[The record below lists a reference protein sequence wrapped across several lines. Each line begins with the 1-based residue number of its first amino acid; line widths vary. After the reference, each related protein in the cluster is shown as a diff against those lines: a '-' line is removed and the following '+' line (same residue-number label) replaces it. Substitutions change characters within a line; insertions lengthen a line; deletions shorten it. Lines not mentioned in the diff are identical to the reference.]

1 MADILVGEKVINKNK
16 ETGTIIAFDG
26 RFLKVDFQSRVSMF
40 QTDAFEKG
48 FLSYESAALQSKLNH
63 AKLEKERQAEQ
74 VRMAVEEA
82 AALRRQVQGEL
93 SRSHFNVAVL
103 AATSRLDPAPI
114 TQTSIRKKDQDL
126 VRAIFAECDK
136 DIKELYNIVKPDM
149 AYLRYGSYK
158 RSKYCVGFLCKYLDT
173 YVFRVF
179 SRNDDYSKTAE
190 GAVTIQLSDTTEV
203 LRVLQINEKVYYF
216 SKNLAAGGGYLVN
229 TKAHKNWHVSTLDNR
244 LLLNKVMQNCDCGYL
259 NNYIAAENVDCLQY
273 TKLMVS
279 ALHNSKA
286 EIVFKHKL
294 FAAAHR
300 IENLE
305 TYLEEFT
312 PKQITVA
319 CQNQALNTLPVMKRY
334 GNLEPRIL
342 VYLEI
347 LLRKRKYGHC
357 TYNMLEK
364 HILRLGFDCPDVEK
378 KLISFLKKV
387 EHFHP
392 VIYEDYINMLV
403 DEPGV
408 TLQDFFDKDYVDRHF
423 AMSRERNMYASQS
436 DIAAYAQ
443 VAQELAWID
452 REENDYFI
460 IVPKTIAEIR
470 IEGAAQHNCVYT
482 GQYFLSVIDRES
494 IIVFLRKEKNKSY
507 VTIEFDYETFEVYQ
521 AYGKHNSWIDPEL
534 YQYIVDLGQR
544 LCVEMHS
551 QQ

>member
-1 MADILVGEKVINKNK
+1 MTEIVVGEKVVNKNK
-16 ETGTIIAFDG
+16 ETGTIVAFDG

-40 QTDAFEKG
+40 QADAFEKG
-48 FLSYESAALQSKLNH
+48 FLSYESAALQSELNH

-82 AALRRQVQGEL
+82 AAVRRQVQGEL

-136 DIKELYNIVKPDM
+136 DIKELYNTVKPDM
-149 AYLRYGSYK
+149 AYLRYGSNN

-179 SRNDDYSKTAE
+179 SRNDDYSKNAE
-190 GAVTIQLSDTTEV
+190 SAVTIQLSDTTEV
-203 LRVLQINEKVYYF
+203 LRVLRINEKVYYF
-216 SKNLAAGGGYLVN
+216 SKNLAAGGGYLIN
-229 TKAHKNWHVSTLDNR
+229 TKAHKNWHVSDLDNK
-244 LLLNKVMQNCDCGYL
+244 LLLNKVIQNCDCGYL
-259 NNYIAAENVDCLQY
+259 NNYIATENVDCLQY

-279 ALHNSKA
+279 ALHNNKA

-305 TYLEEFT
+305 TYLKEFT

-319 CQNQALNTLPVMKRY
+319 CQNRVLNTLPVMKRY
-334 GNLEPRIL
+334 GNLDPRIL
-342 VYLEI
+342 GYLEI
-347 LLRKRKYGHC
+347 LLRKRKDGSC
-357 TYNMLEK
+357 TYNMLKK

-387 EHFHP
+387 VYFDP
-392 VIYEDYINMLV
+392 VSYEDYINMLV

-408 TLQDFFDKDYVDRHF
+408 TLQDFFDRDYLDRHM
-423 AMSRERNMYASQS
+423 AMVEERMLYVSLN
-436 DIAAYAQ
+436 DKAAYDQTAE
-443 VAQELAWID
+443 ELSWID

-460 IVPKTIAEIR
+460 IVPKTIAELR
-470 IEGAAQHNCVYT
+470 AEGAAQHNCVYT
-482 GQYFLSVIDRES
+482 NQYFRNVIARES
-494 IIVFLRKEKNKSY
+494 IIVFLRKEKNTSF
-507 VTIEFDYETFEVYQ
+507 VTIEFNYETFEVYQ
-521 AYGKHNSWIDPEL
+521 AYGKRNMPIDPEL
-534 YQYIVDLGQR
+534 YRYIVDLGKQ
-544 LCVEMHS
+544 LYYEMHT